1 MWRATGTGNGGGGNG
16 RWRQRQG
23 DSPVVLLLHPPSNAS
38 ASSACTWL
46 ETSKAMV
53 EAGGIGEGGRA
64 TAGEDMDGAMADCGR
79 LWRFT
84 FRVHFLSIELGLTY
98 TRPEVCTH
106 TPKECRQK

>member
-1 MWRATGTGNGGGGNG
+1 
-16 RWRQRQG
+16 
-23 DSPVVLLLHPPSNAS
+23 
-38 ASSACTWL
+38 
-46 ETSKAMV
+46 MV
-53 EAGGIGEGGRA
+53 EAGGIGEGGRATAGEDMDGA